1 MGAFQLQKGSQQ
13 GIRREFKMVSTG
25 YAHFAEALVF
35 AHGKQALGEAARH
48 ALLCERSGDTETAA
62 TWRKI
67 QEEVKHQIAN
77 PSYQQLLRCA

>member
-1 MGAFQLQKGSQQ
+1 
-13 GIRREFKMVSTG
+13 MVNTG

-48 ALLCERSGDTETAA
+48 ALLFERSGDTETAE

-67 QEEVKHQIAN
+67 QNEVKQQFAN
-77 PSYQQLLRCA
+77 PSYEQLRHCA

>member
-1 MGAFQLQKGSQQ
+1 
-13 GIRREFKMVSTG
+13 MVNTG

-48 ALLCERSGDTETAA
+48 ALLCERSGDTETAE

-67 QEEVKHQIAN
+67 QNEVK
-77 PSYQQLLRCA
+77 L

>member
-1 MGAFQLQKGSQQ
+1 
-13 GIRREFKMVSTG
+13 MVNTG

-62 TWRKI
+62 TLRKI